1 MNPAGYHEL
10 SRTHLLEPTNSDPG
24 RLVVWCH
31 PALADRCIFW
41 RNDKEIV
48 CASLAADQK
57 SN

>member
-1 MNPAGYHEL
+1 
-10 SRTHLLEPTNSDPG
+10 
-24 RLVVWCH
+24 VWCH